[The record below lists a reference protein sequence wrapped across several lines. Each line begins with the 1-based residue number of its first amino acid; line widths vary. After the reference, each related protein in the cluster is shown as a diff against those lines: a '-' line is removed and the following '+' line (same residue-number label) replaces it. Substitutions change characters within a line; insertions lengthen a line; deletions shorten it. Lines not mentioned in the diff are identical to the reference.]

1 MLFYITM
8 LAIFATNVLL
18 TQTSKIF
25 IVLFYVH
32 CSQVTSKIQRPTK
45 SHVVKKRELPT
56 RLLTIQEH

>member
-1 MLFYITM
+1 M

-25 IVLFYVH
+25 IILFYVH

-45 SHVVKKRELPT
+45 SHVVKKCELPT